1 MSARAG
7 AIALAVSLLAPSAAP
22 AAVPAPAP
30 ALAPAAAPASAPAL
44 PPAAAAAPAPAAP
57 DAALPAR
64 TFEEC
69 LALADSDGT
78 VRAARAAVDAAL
90 AGLAE
95 ARAGAYPSLTAEAGL
110 SPVYNRAGDALVGYP
125 PDHVLIPDGV
135 KWGPYFLAY
144 FTALQPLFA
153 FGRVAAARESA
164 RAAALAAG
172 AAVEIA
178 RNAARTA
185 LIDAWVGAWADR
197 ALLDSFDAQMGE
209 LDAVRADVDAL
220 LASGADPELSV
231 RDRYRLDV
239 SAENLRAD
247 RARAAA
253 TAATHLAALAA
264 LTGAPAVP
272 ADELPAFPA
281 PPAPGPPGAADAA
294 IAGALERRPEL
305 RVLRLGVEERRAA
318 ARLAER
324 ALFPRFSINVDGGI
338 ATAPGVENQTSSL
351 AWDPYNGLGI
361 GVTAVMR
368 WSFAPGTATARIEG
382 AAAEITAARL
392 ALRAAERAAAA
403 DVAAAWNEALAAAP
417 LLDAARHSLVAA
429 RRWARAVD
437 ALEAVG
443 LAGPTDRWGARAAV
457 ARYERDAAAAE
468 AARIAT
474 ALRLSIALGRDR

>member
-1 MSARAG
+1 MSPRAC
-7 AIALAVSLLAPSAAP
+7 AIASAIAASLLAPSP
-22 AAVPAPAP
+22 VPA
-30 ALAPAAAPASAPAL
+30 AAAPASG
-44 PPAAAAAPAPAAP
+44 
-57 DAALPAR
+57 AALPVR

-125 PDHVLIPDGV
+125 PDHVIIPDGV
-135 KWGPYFLAY
+135 RWGPYFLAY

-172 AAVEIA
+172 AAVEMA
-178 RNAARTA
+178 RNAVRTT

-197 ALLDSFDAQMGE
+197 VLLDSLDAQMLE
-209 LDAVRADVDAL
+209 LDSVRADVDAL
-220 LASGADPELSV
+220 IASGADPDLGV

-239 SAENLRAD
+239 AAENLRAD
-247 RARAAA
+247 RARAGAA
-253 TAATHLAALAA
+253 AATHLAALAA
-264 LTGAPAVP
+264 LVGAPAAP
-272 ADELPAFPA
+272 ADELPAFAA
-281 PPAPGPPGAADAA
+281 PPPAGDPGAADAA
-294 IAGALERRPEL
+294 LARALDRRPEL
-305 RVLRLGVEERRAA
+305 RVLRLGVDERRAA

-324 ALFPRFSINVDGGI
+324 ALFPRFSLDVDGGM
-338 ATAPGVENQTSSL
+338 AVAPGIENQTSPV
-351 AWDPYNGLGI
+351 AWDPYNGIGI

-368 WSFAPGTATARIEG
+368 WSFAPGAATARIEG
-382 AAAEITAARL
+382 ASAEIAAARL
-392 ALRAAERAAAA
+392 ALRAAERTAAT
-403 DVAAAWNEALAAAP
+403 DVAAAWNDALAAAP
-417 LLDAARHSLVAA
+417 RLDAARRSLAAA

-443 LAGPTDRWGARAAV
+443 LAGPDDRWSARSAV
-457 ARYERDAAAAE
+457 ARYERDVAAAE
-468 AARIAT
+468 AEHVAT
-474 ALRLSIALGRDR
+474 ALRLSIALGEDLSAYHVILSR